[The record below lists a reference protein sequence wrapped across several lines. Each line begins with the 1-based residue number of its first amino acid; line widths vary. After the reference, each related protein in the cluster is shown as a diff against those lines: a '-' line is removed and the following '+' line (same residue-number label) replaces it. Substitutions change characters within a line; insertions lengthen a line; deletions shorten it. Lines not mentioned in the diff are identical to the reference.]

1 MQIVLKGA
9 KLLSTESE
17 TCLVVVSSF
26 NRPYM
31 LMTLSLAYYFNMLQL
46 QSQYVQISNLI
57 FTHKILL

>member
-31 LMTLSLAYYFNMLQL
+31 LMTLSLLFQHVTITVTMCKN
-46 QSQYVQISNLI
+46 
-57 FTHKILL
+57 